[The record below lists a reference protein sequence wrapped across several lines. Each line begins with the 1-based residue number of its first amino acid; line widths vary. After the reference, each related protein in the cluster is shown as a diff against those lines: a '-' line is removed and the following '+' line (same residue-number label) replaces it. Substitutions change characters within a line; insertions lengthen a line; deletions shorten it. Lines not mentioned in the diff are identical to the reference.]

1 MISSLI
7 PKLAKP
13 RGTIWHLVLFCSLI
27 PLLAACAV
35 SPLPAADQ
43 ALTPTPTQPSATDL
57 PPAELDAETIV
68 QWAQEAEASSS
79 FSEPS
84 WSAQQ
89 ATGQPD
95 TLRCGDLQ
103 TAWASAAPDSVAW
116 LLLQYQEPVHV
127 TGVNIYQTFN
137 PNQVVKVEL
146 VDDFGDS
153 LVIYDQPPVPVDQP
167 CPYILSIEIERTD
180 QRYDAVRVTVDQSSL
195 GLGWNEIDAVE
206 LVGVDE

>member
-1 MISSLI
+1 MLEFRQTVFGTPWRLI
-7 PKLAKP
+7 
-13 RGTIWHLVLFCSLI
+13 LFCSLV
-27 PLLAACAV
+27 PLLSACAV
-35 SPLPAADQ
+35 SLPPTNDEI
-43 ALTPTPTQPSATDL
+43 LTPTITQPSATDL
-57 PPAELDAETIV
+57 PPAEPDAGTIS

-79 FSEPS
+79 FSADDERE
-84 WSAQQ
+84 WSPRQ

-95 TLRCGDLQ
+95 TRRCGDLQ
-103 TAWASAAPDSVAW
+103 TAWASAAPDSVEW
-116 LLLQYQEPVHV
+116 LLLRYEEAVHV

-167 CPYILSIEIERTD
+167 CPYVLSIEIERTE
-180 QRYDAVRVTVDQSSL
+180 QRYDAVRITVDQSSL